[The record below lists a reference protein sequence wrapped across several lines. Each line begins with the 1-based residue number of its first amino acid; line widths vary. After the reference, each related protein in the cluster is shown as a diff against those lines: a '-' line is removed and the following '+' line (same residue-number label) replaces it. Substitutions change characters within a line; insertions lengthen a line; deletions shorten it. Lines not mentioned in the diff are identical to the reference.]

1 MDENEIGG
9 MEKLPE
15 HTFEVG
21 HSRRRSYLITAE
33 TEDEKVDWVETF
45 KVCCRKADGK
55 MCNAEDQNESMY
67 FINACM

>member
-9 MEKLPE
+9 IEKLPE

-21 HSRRRSYLITAE
+21 HPRRRSYLITAE

-45 KVCCRKADGK
+45 KVCCRKANGK
-55 MCNAEDQNESMY
+55 MSNAHDQMNIFHKCNTTQ
-67 FINACM
+67 